1 MQNNNKYELHE
12 NILINLKMKA
22 KHTGKS
28 LDEVVAEYKKLIEEE
43 KKQAEEENKKN
54 EKFKEIL
61 KDIAK
66 LSGQDINEVIKEAFE
81 KAGLKMPNYQSIKA
95 LYDYKNIKE
104 NDTLIFDMDYTELED
119 GKIYLFEFEI
129 WNRDILLYAEYNKKI
144 DSFILSEEEKKILKR
159 DDEDI
164 KILGILIKTE
174 KKYWFIARCNN
185 GYNNKNS

>member
-1 MQNNNKYELHE
+1 MQNKNIYGLHE
-12 NILINLKMKA
+12 NILINLEVKA

-28 LDEVVAEYKKLIEEE
+28 LDDVVAEYKKLI
-43 KKQAEEENKKN
+43 KEENKKN

-66 LSGQDINEVIKEAFE
+66 LSGQDISEVIKEAFE

-129 WNRDILLYAEYNKKI
+129 GNRDILLYAEYNKKI
-144 DSFILSEEEKKILKR
+144 DSFILSDEEKKILKR

-164 KILGILIKTE
+164 KILEILIKTE
-174 KKYWFIARCNN
+174 KKY
-185 GYNNKNS
+185 

>member
-1 MQNNNKYELHE
+1 MQNKNIYGLHE
-12 NILINLKMKA
+12 NILINLEVKA

-28 LDEVVAEYKKLIEEE
+28 LDDVVAEYKKLI
-43 KKQAEEENKKN
+43 KEENKKN

-66 LSGQDINEVIKEAFE
+66 LSGQDISEVIKEAFE

-129 WNRDILLYAEYNKKI
+129 GNRDILLYAEYNKKI

-174 KKYWFIARCNN
+174 KILIY
-185 GYNNKNS
+185 SEV

>member
-1 MQNNNKYELHE
+1 MQNKNIYGLHE
-12 NILINLKMKA
+12 NILINLEVKA

-28 LDEVVAEYKKLIEEE
+28 LDDVVAEYKKLI
-43 KKQAEEENKKN
+43 KEENKKN
-54 EKFKEIL
+54 EKLKEIL

-66 LSGQDINEVIKEAFE
+66 LSGQDISEVIKEAFE

-129 WNRDILLYAEYNKKI
+129 GNRDILLYAEYNKKI

-174 KKYWFIARCNN
+174 KILIY
-185 GYNNKNS
+185 SEV